1 MNNFVWFQC
10 YIALPKGT
18 LVPEHVLILPIGHYQ
33 SSIDLPEE
41 AMEEVEKYPF
51 MKIRNYY
58 YILIIYHILK
68 SFGFFIEIR

>member
-1 MNNFVWFQC
+1 MFIMFYCFLFSFQC

-41 AMEEVEKYPF
+41 AMKEVEKYPF
-51 MKIRNYY
+51 FKIDYN
-58 YILIIYHILK
+58 
-68 SFGFFIEIR
+68 